1 MMAGDK
7 VLPKDIDSDYSLP
20 GRFEESNTEYF
31 ESEGETPKPQ
41 NKVIIIAVLSFLL
54 VAGGSFTFYFTNQQE
69 IDSQLIENTLGF
81 SPEEQMVRQFNIGE
95 YGSDHAHAAILVTID
110 GEQLNFGL
118 EQFQL
123 SSKYIH
129 FENHNPYL
137 IHKHAVGVPL
147 KMLFS
152 SFNLEITQDCI
163 VLNYEKSREFCSKD
177 NKQLLFFLNGEKFYS
192 DISQY
197 EIKHNDRIMIS
208 FGGEKSISKNLA
220 YLESLEISEVP
231 KKSQEFSRN
240 DIVI

>member
-1 MMAGDK
+1 MTRDK
-7 VLPKDIDSDYSLP
+7 VLPKESDSDYSLP
-20 GRFEESNTEYF
+20 GRFEESNVDYFTEIN
-31 ESEGETPKPQ
+31 TNPKPQ
-41 NKVIIIAVLSFLL
+41 NKVLIIAALSFLL
-54 VAGGSFTFYFTNQQE
+54 VAVGAFTFYFTNQQE

-81 SPEEQMVRQFNIGE
+81 SPEEQMVKQFNVGK

-118 EQFQL
+118 QQFQL
-123 SSKYIH
+123 SSKFIH

-137 IHKHAVGVPL
+137 IHKHASGVPL

-163 VLNYEKSREFCSKD
+163 ILNYEKAREFCSEG